1 MLSLNDLKK
10 RTIMND
16 SDKMKDDSLEKA
28 LSMMA
33 HPDEWTED
41 KVLEI
46 MEDEE
51 SMQVC
56 QDILDCRLAMHR
68 EHLSHKPDVE
78 VEWEKF
84 RKKHSRR
91 SNRYWIT
98 MGVAIGMAA
107 SFLLIFVFSWI
118 KGFNGL
124 SKDTIVYFT
133 ATDVANQ
140 DIMLKTTSGIHVS
153 LSNQLIQEDL
163 EKVGALLLQTDS
175 ARLEYTE
182 SINKV
187 ETHLLSTPRGKTFEV
202 VLEDGSKI
210 WLNADSRLEYPSR
223 FVGDKRVVK
232 LYGEAYFQISKDEKR
247 PFIVDTDGLQTIVL
261 GTEFNVRNYK
271 KENSHVTLIEGSVK
285 VNTTDNEHSVV
296 LSPGENVRIL
306 EDGSLGVKEVD
317 VDTYIYWRDGYFY
330 FDNMTFADIMQ
341 DIGRWYNVNVVFDD
355 ARVMNYKLRYFCK
368 RDEGIEKAVERLQ
381 CMKKAKVSLEG
392 NTVYIR

>member
-1 MLSLNDLKK
+1 
-10 RTIMND
+10 MND

-163 EKVGALLLQTDS
+163 EKVGALLLQIDS

-202 VLEDGSKI
+202 VLVDGSKI

-232 LYGEAYFQISKDEKR
+232 LYGEAYFQVAKNENQ
-247 PFIVDTDGLQTIVL
+247 PFIVETDGLQTMVL
-261 GTEFNVRNYK
+261 GTEFNVRSYK
-271 KENSHVTLIEGSVK
+271 DSPSHVTLIEGSVK
-285 VNTTDNEHSVV
+285 VSDIDNKYCVMLKPS
-296 LSPGENVRIL
+296 ENVRL
-306 EDGSLGVKEVD
+306 LDDGTFSLQKVD
-317 VDTYIYWRDGYFY
+317 VDKYIYWRDGFFY
-330 FDNMTFADIMQ
+330 FDNMSFADIMK
-341 DIGRWYNVNVVFDD
+341 DIGRWYNVNVIFENPKAMD
-355 ARVMNYKLRYFCK
+355 YKLRYFCK
-368 RDEGIEKAVERLQ
+368 RDEGIEIAIERLK
-381 CMKKAKVSLEG
+381 CMKKARITLEN

>member
-1 MLSLNDLKK
+1 
-10 RTIMND
+10 MNE
-16 SDKMKDDSLEKA
+16 SDKMKDDSIEKA

-33 HPDEWTED
+33 HPEEWTED
-41 KVLEI
+41 ELLDI

-51 SMQVC
+51 CMQVC
-56 QDILDCRLAMHR
+56 QDILDCRLAMQQ
-68 EHLSHKPDVE
+68 EHLSYKPDVE
-78 VEWEKF
+78 AEWGKF
-84 RKKHSRR
+84 RQKHSRR

-107 SFLLIFVFSWI
+107 SFLLILAFSWL
-118 KGFNGL
+118 KGYNGL
-124 SKDTIVYFT
+124 SKDTVVYFT
-133 ATDVANQ
+133 ATDGSNQ
-140 DIMLKTTSGIHVS
+140 DITLQTTSGVHIS
-153 LSNQLIQEDL
+153 LDNLLAREELDQ
-163 EKVGALLLQTDS
+163 VGIGLMQTDS

-182 SINKV
+182 SVAKV

-202 VLEDGSKI
+202 VLGDGSKI

-223 FVGDKRVVK
+223 FVGDRRVVK

-247 PFIVDTDGLQTIVL
+247 PFIVETDGLQTIVL

-271 KENSHVTLIEGSVK
+271 KESSHVTLIEGSVK
-285 VNTTDNEHSVV
+285 VNNTANEYSVV
-296 LSPGENVRIL
+296 LSPGENARIM
-306 EDGSLGVKEVD
+306 EDGSLGVQKVD

-330 FDNMTFADIMQ
+330 FDNRTFADIMQ

-355 ARVMNYKLRYFCK
+355 ARVMDYKLRYFCK

-381 CMKKAKVSLEG
+381 YLKKAQVSLEG

>member
-10 RTIMND
+10 RIIMND

-163 EKVGALLLQTDS
+163 EKVGALLLQIDS

-202 VLEDGSKI
+202 VLVDGSKI

-232 LYGEAYFQISKDEKR
+232 LYGEAYFQVAKNENQ
-247 PFIVDTDGLQTIVL
+247 PFIVETDGLQTMVL
-261 GTEFNVRNYK
+261 GTEFNVRSYK
-271 KENSHVTLIEGSVK
+271 DSPSHVTLIEGSVK
-285 VNTTDNEHSVV
+285 VSDIDNKYCVMLKPS
-296 LSPGENVRIL
+296 ENVRL
-306 EDGSLGVKEVD
+306 LDDGTFSLQKVD
-317 VDTYIYWRDGYFY
+317 VDKYIYWRDGFFY
-330 FDNMTFADIMQ
+330 FDNMSFADIMK
-341 DIGRWYNVNVVFDD
+341 DIGRWYNVNVIFENPKAMD
-355 ARVMNYKLRYFCK
+355 YKLRYFCK
-368 RDEGIEKAVERLQ
+368 RDEGIEIAIERLK
-381 CMKKAKVSLEG
+381 CMKKARITLEN

>member
-10 RTIMND
+10 RIIMND

-118 KGFNGL
+118 KGYQNL
-124 SKDTIVYFT
+124 SKETVVYFT

-223 FVGDKRVVK
+223 FVGNKRVVK

-285 VNTTDNEHSVV
+285 VNNTDNEHSVV

>member
-1 MLSLNDLKK
+1 
-10 RTIMND
+10 MND

-33 HPDEWTED
+33 HPEEWTED
-41 KVLEI
+41 ELLDI

-51 SMQVC
+51 CMQVC
-56 QDILDCRLAMHR
+56 QDILDCRLAMQQ
-68 EHLSHKPDVE
+68 EHLSYKPDVE
-78 VEWEKF
+78 AEWGKF
-84 RKKHSRR
+84 RQKHSRR

-107 SFLLIFVFSWI
+107 SFLLIFAFSWLT
-118 KGFNGL
+118 GYNGL
-124 SKDTIVYFT
+124 SKDTVVYFT
-133 ATDVANQ
+133 ATDGSNQ
-140 DIMLKTTSGIHVS
+140 DVTLQTTSGVHIS
-153 LSNQLIQEDL
+153 LDNLLAREELDQ
-163 EKVGALLLQTDS
+163 VGTGLMQTDS

-182 SINKV
+182 SVAKV

-202 VLEDGSKI
+202 VLGDGSKI

-223 FVGDKRVVK
+223 FVGDRRVVK

-247 PFIVDTDGLQTIVL
+247 PFIVETDGLQTIVL

-271 KENSHVTLIEGSVK
+271 KESSHVTLIEGSVK
-285 VNTTDNEHSVV
+285 VNNTANEYSVV
-296 LSPGENVRIL
+296 LSPGENARIM
-306 EDGSLGVKEVD
+306 EDGSLGVQKVD

-330 FDNMTFADIMQ
+330 FDNRTFADIMQ

-355 ARVMNYKLRYFCK
+355 ACVMDYKLRYFCK

-381 CMKKAKVSLEG
+381 YLKKAQVSLEG

>member
-1 MLSLNDLKK
+1 
-10 RTIMND
+10 MND

-118 KGFNGL
+118 KGYQNL
-124 SKDTIVYFT
+124 SKETVVYFT
-133 ATDVANQ
+133 ASDGSNQ
-140 DIMLKTTSGIHVS
+140 DVTLQTMSGVHIS
-153 LSNQLIQEDL
+153 LDNLLAREELDQ
-163 EKVGALLLQTDS
+163 VGTGLLQTDS

-182 SINKV
+182 SIEKV

-285 VNTTDNEHSVV
+285 VNNTDNEHSVV

>member
-10 RTIMND
+10 RIIMND

-118 KGFNGL
+118 KGYQNL
-124 SKDTIVYFT
+124 SKETVVYFT
-133 ATDVANQ
+133 ASDGSNQ
-140 DIMLKTTSGIHVS
+140 DVTLQTMSGVHIS
-153 LSNQLIQEDL
+153 LDNLLAREELDQ
-163 EKVGALLLQTDS
+163 VGTGLLQTDS

-182 SINKV
+182 SIEKV

-285 VNTTDNEHSVV
+285 VNNTDNEHSVV